1 MVSANGHMAF
11 HADGLSAMARAHTL
25 RRLWGARIWKS
36 LKRAEKTCA
45 CTATESGFASCP
57 CDSSTPHPPP
67 QSPSNLEWG
76 KSISCTKGLR
86 TNANI

>member
-25 RRLWGARIWKS
+25 RRLWGAHIWKS

-57 CDSSTPHPPP
+57 CDSSTPTRCPRVLPT
-67 QSPSNLEWG
+67 SNG
-76 KSISCTKGLR
+76 GRASVVQK
-86 TNANI
+86 A